1 MTMSP
6 PPALP
11 AHDLSRVAAHVP
23 AHLRVRPRGWSAP
36 LTRPVMADDADRR
49 PGLGLTSRYLERDGR
64 PWVPVSGEIHYARLP
79 RERWRE
85 RLLLARSGGVD
96 VVSTYVTWIHHEP
109 SRGRVDFTGRLDV
122 AAFVRLAA
130 GLGLDVVL
138 RIGPWVHG
146 EVRNGGFP
154 DWVQSADVRH
164 RTDDPGYLAL
174 VAEWFGRL
182 GEQVAGLCGP
192 DGPVLAVQLDN
203 ELYDQPDHLLT
214 LQRLARAAGIVAP
227 LWTATA
233 WGGAQLP
240 AGRVLPLYG
249 GYGDGF
255 WVDADAGWHPA
266 FRAHY
271 RVSHTWDDPG
281 IGADVRGEEPA
292 AATVDRDASWP
303 AATCELGGGM
313 ATAYHRRHAPTALD
327 VATVAQTKL
336 AAGSAWQGYYM
347 YAGGTN
353 PVAGVQESQPT
364 GYPNDLP
371 TFDYDFHAPVGASGV
386 LAPSHAALRVQ
397 HAFLAAFGDRLATL
411 PSTLPDE
418 VPTDADDAARLRWAA
433 RVGADGRGFAL
444 LAWHQPHVPLP
455 VLRGVRLRV
464 DTADGPLVL
473 PSAPVDVPPGTLARW
488 PLGLEVAGDGGT
500 VRLRW
505 ATASAL
511 TTLPDGTLVLLAHAG
526 VPAEVAV
533 DASVAA
539 GGDGWT
545 EVAPGVHRVDPRTG
559 GLLALAGG
567 ARVLVVGAP
576 DADRVWVVDGPRG
589 RAVLLAEVPLWT
601 DGGDVVVR
609 SADVPVVRRWDGRA
623 WAAVGV
629 SPDARVAGEDG
640 TFSWGVRT
648 TCVRTAGEVPASY
661 GEVDGRASAPS
672 HEQVAALAAEHR
684 LADVGAPL
692 PGTVRHL
699 RVDWAGDVAQ
709 LLVDGE
715 VVADRFGDGTPW
727 HVDLDVLPGAEGDR
741 VGVRVLPL
749 HPDARVWLPAEAADR
764 RRSVNG
770 PLGALD
776 AVSVTRSTTWRAPLV

>member
-1 MTMSP
+1 
-6 PPALP
+6 
-11 AHDLSRVAAHVP
+11 
-23 AHLRVRPRGWSAP
+23 
-36 LTRPVMADDADRR
+36 MANDVDAR
-49 PGLGLTSRYLERDGR
+49 PGLGLTSRYLERGGR
-64 PWVPVSGEIHYARLP
+64 PWVPVSGEVHYARLP

-109 SRGRVDFTGRLDV
+109 VRGRADFTGRLDV
-122 AAFVRLAA
+122 AAFVRLA
-130 GLGLDVVL
+130 GELGLHVVL
-138 RIGPWVHG
+138 RVGPWVHG

-154 DWVQSADVRH
+154 DWVQAAPVRH
-164 RTDDPGYLAL
+164 RTDDPAYLAL
-174 VAEWFGRL
+174 VRAWFARL
-182 GEQVAGLCGP
+182 GEQVADLCGP

-214 LQRLARAAGIVAP
+214 LKRLAREAGVVAP

-240 AGRVLPLYG
+240 PGEVLPLYG

-271 RVSHTWDDPG
+271 LVSHTWDDPG

-292 AATVDRDASWP
+292 AATVDRDESWP

-313 ATAYHRRHAPTALD
+313 ATAYHRRHAPAALD
-327 VATVAQTKL
+327 VAGVAQTKI

-353 PVAGVQESQPT
+353 PVAGVQESQAT

-371 TFDYDFHAPVGASGV
+371 TFDYDFHAPVGAAGV

-411 PSTLPDE
+411 PSTLPDAL
-418 VPTDADDAARLRWAA
+418 PTGPDDAATLRWAV
-433 RVGADGRGFAL
+433 RADDDGTGFAL

-455 VLRGVRLRV
+455 VLPGVRLRV
-464 DTADGPLVL
+464 DLPAGPLVL
-473 PSAPVDVPPGTLARW
+473 PSTPVDVPPGTLARW
-488 PLGLEVAGDGGT
+488 PLGLDVGG

-511 TTLPDGTLVLLAHAG
+511 TVLPDGTLVLLAHDG

-533 DASVAA
+533 DGDVPAD
-539 GGDGWT
+539 GDGWT
-545 EVAPGVHRVDPRTG
+545 TTAPGVHRVDPRTG

-567 ARVLVVGAP
+567 AARVLVVGAC

-589 RAVLLAEVPLWT
+589 RELLLADAPLWT
-601 DGGDVVVR
+601 DGADVLVR
-609 SADVPVVRRWDGRA
+609 SGDAPVVLRWDGTR
-623 WAAVGV
+623 WAAVDV
-629 SPDARVAGEDG
+629 SPEASTTTDGGVA
-640 TFSWGVRT
+640 SRAVRT
-648 TCVRTAGEVPASY
+648 SCVRPAGDVPASY
-661 GEVDGRASAPS
+661 GEVDGRASAPTP
-672 HEQVAALAAEHR
+672 EQVAALSAEHR
-684 LADVGAPL
+684 LADVGAPA

-709 LLVDGE
+709 LLVDGH

-727 HVDLDVLPGAEGDR
+727 HVDLDVLPGAVADR

-749 HPDARVWLPAEAADR
+749 HRDARVWLPAAAADR
-764 RRSVNG
+764 RRSALG

-776 AVSVTRSTTWRAPLV
+776 AVSLTRSTTWRAPLG